1 VQVHRGAA
9 PPCVHDGP
17 VHVAEQDPTTATR
30 SRWTL
35 PVVAPWVLA
44 TALAVVYCVISIS
57 RLQRYA
63 TRSWDLAIFEQVVRG
78 YAWLEG
84 PIVDVQGPGANF
96 FGDHFSPALAV
107 LAPLYRLLPFTETL
121 LVAQALLIAGSV
133 LIVTRLGV
141 RHLGDAAGLGIG
153 LAYGLSWGVQSAVDF
168 DFHEV
173 ALAVPLLALAGAAY
187 VDREFRRTALWA
199 APLVLVKE
207 DLALTVAAVGVVLL
221 LAGAVRL
228 GLGLVVGGSLAFV
241 LATVVVIPAFNAEG
255 IYRFWPEGTGSG
267 GLLST
272 LVGLP
277 WAMVSSGTKIETL
290 LLVLA
295 VTAFLALRSPWVLVA
310 VPNLV
315 VRFASDNDNYW
326 STDWHY
332 SLTTMTVVF
341 VALVDAIVRV
351 RRSGP
356 GWLRAYSAHVP
367 VAAVAV
373 ALVLC
378 LQFPFRALVDPLTYD
393 GGQRVVNA
401 DAVLDRIPEEASVA
415 SDIGLLSE
423 LVGERDVYWIGSDNR
438 GVEPDYVLLDG
449 PGAWGGTAPAGVAHA
464 EQRFPGAT
472 YEPVLAAG
480 GFQLMR
486 RVDPG

>member
-1 VQVHRGAA
+1 VR
-9 PPCVHDGP
+9 
-17 VHVAEQDPTTATR
+17 VAEEDVTTAGP
-30 SRWTL
+30 SRWGVA
-35 PVVAPWVLA
+35 VVAPWAMA
-44 TALAVVYCVISIS
+44 TALGLVYCAISIG

-63 TRSWDLAIFEQVVRG
+63 TRSWDMAIFEQAVRG

-121 LVAQALLIAGSV
+121 LVAQALLVAASV
-133 LIVTRLGV
+133 LVVTRLAM
-141 RHLGDAAGLGIG
+141 RHLGDAAGLGVG

-173 ALAVPLLALAGAAY
+173 ALAVPLLALSGSAY
-187 VDREFRRTALWA
+187 VDRSFRRTALWA

-207 DLALTVAAVGVVLL
+207 DLALTVVAVGAVLL
-221 LAGAVRL
+221 VAGALRW
-228 GLGLVVGGSLAFV
+228 GLLLVVGGLLAFV
-241 LATVVVIPAFNAEG
+241 LATVVVIPAYNPEG
-255 IYRFWPEGTGSG
+255 VYRFWPEQTGSDS
-267 GLLST
+267 LLST

-277 WAMVSSGTKIETL
+277 EALVSPGIKVETL

-295 VTAFLALRSPWVLVA
+295 VTAFLALRSPWILVA

-356 GWLRAYSAHVP
+356 GWLRAYGDHVP
-367 VAAVAV
+367 AAAVAV

-393 GGQRVVNA
+393 GGQREADA
-401 DAVLDRIPEEASVA
+401 DAVLAQVPEGASVA
-415 SDIGLLSE
+415 SDIGLLPA
-423 LVGERDVYWIGSDNR
+423 LVGDRDVYWVGSDNR
-438 GVEPDYVLLDG
+438 GVEPEYVLLDG
-449 PGAWGGTAPAGVAHA
+449 AWRGTATTGVGYA
-464 EQRFPGAT
+464 EQRFPGT
-472 YEPVLAAG
+472 SYERVFAAG
-480 GFQLMR
+480 GFELMR
-486 RVDPG
+486 RAD

>member
-1 VQVHRGAA
+1 VQ
-9 PPCVHDGP
+9 
-17 VHVAEQDPTTATR
+17 VAEQDPTIAAR
-30 SRWTL
+30 SRWTFA
-35 PVVAPWVLA
+35 VVAPWVLA
-44 TALAVVYCVISIS
+44 TALAVVYCTISIS

-63 TRSWDLAIFEQVVRG
+63 TRSWDMAIFEQAVRG
-78 YAWLEG
+78 YARLDG

-107 LAPLYRLLPFTETL
+107 LAPLYRVLPYTETL
-121 LVAQALLIAGSV
+121 LVSQALLIAGSV
-133 LIVTRLGV
+133 LVVTRLAV
-141 RHLGDAAGLGIG
+141 RHVGDAAGVGVG

-173 ALAVPLLALAGAAY
+173 ALAVPLLALAGSAY
-187 VDREFRRTALWA
+187 VDRSFGRSALWA

-221 LAGAVRL
+221 VAGAVRWGS
-228 GLGLVVGGSLAFV
+228 GLLVGGLLSFV
-241 LATVVVIPAFNAEG
+241 LATVVVIPAFNPEG
-255 IYRFWPEGTGSG
+255 VYRFWPAGTGSS

-272 LVGLP
+272 LVHLP
-277 WAMVSSGTKIETL
+277 AAMVSPGTKLETL

-295 VTAFLALRSPWVLVA
+295 VTAFLALRSPWILVA

-315 VRFASDNDNYW
+315 VRFASGNENYW

-351 RRSGP
+351 RRGGP
-356 GWLRAYSAHVP
+356 HWLRAYSAHVP
-367 VAAVAV
+367 VAVVAV
-373 ALVLC
+373 ALVLS

-393 GGQRVVNA
+393 GGQRGV
-401 DAVLDRIPEEASVA
+401 DAETVLARIPEGASVA
-415 SDIGLLSE
+415 SDIGLLAA
-423 LVGERDVYWIGSDNR
+423 LVGDRDVYWIGSDNR
-438 GVEPDYVLLDG
+438 GVKPDYVLLDG
-449 PGAWGGTAPAGVAHA
+449 SAAWAGDPPAGVAYA
-464 EQRFPGAT
+464 EQKFPGTAYERVFAT
-472 YEPVLAAG
+472 G

-486 RVDPG
+486 RSAPG

>member
-1 VQVHRGAA
+1 VQ
-9 PPCVHDGP
+9 
-17 VHVAEQDPTTATR
+17 VAEQDPTTATR

-187 VDREFRRTALWA
+187 VDRSFGRSALWA

-221 LAGAVRL
+221 VAGAVRW
-228 GLGLVVGGSLAFV
+228 GLGLLVGGLLAFV
-241 LATVVVIPAFNAEG
+241 LATVVVIPGRSTPRASTA
-255 IYRFWPEGTGSG
+255 SG
-267 GLLST
+267 RRGPDPAACCPRWCTSRR
-272 LVGLP
+272 P
-277 WAMVSSGTKIETL
+277 MVSPGTKVETL

-295 VTAFLALRSPWVLVA
+295 VTAFLALRSPWILVA

-315 VRFASDNDNYW
+315 VRFASDRENYW

-351 RRSGP
+351 RHGGP
-356 GWLRAYSAHVP
+356 HWLRAYSAHVP
-367 VAAVAV
+367 VAVVAV
-373 ALVLC
+373 ALVLS

-393 GGQRVVNA
+393 GGQRGV
-401 DAVLDRIPEEASVA
+401 DAETVLARIPEGASVA
-415 SDIGLLSE
+415 SDIGLLAA
-423 LVGERDVYWIGSDNR
+423 LVGDRDVYWIGSDNR

-449 PGAWGGTAPAGVAHA
+449 SAAWAGDPPAGVAYA
-464 EQRFPGAT
+464 EQKFPGTAYERVFAT
-472 YEPVLAAG
+472 G

-486 RVDPG
+486 RSAPG